1 LERDF
6 RARGTPREIV
16 AKLHDEIARR
26 ALRPEMR
33 EQLIAQGFEIAGY
46 GPEEYAAF
54 IKAEIAKWANVI
66 KTAGVKAE

>member
-1 LERDF
+1 M
-6 RARGTPREIV
+6 T
-16 AKLHDEIARR
+16 KLHDQIAGR
-26 ALRPEMR
+26 ALSPEMR

-66 KTAGVKAE
+66 KTAGVKPE